1 MPGRS
6 REHAD
11 DGDSPHAITEALLAM
26 RLDNGD
32 SGGADAESRAEA
44 HERLITLVY
53 PHLKRIARRQLRG
66 EREGHTLSTTGLVHE
81 AYLRLVEQARADVG
95 DRQQF
100 FAVAARAMRR
110 VLVDYARRHRALRR
124 GAGAHPVTLDDGGE
138 GGAAAVAATQRS
150 DELIALD
157 EALERLAAVDPRLG
171 RVIECRFFAGL
182 TEKETAEALDVD
194 PRTVARDWVKA
205 RGWLYQELAANP
217 PADAHR

>member
-1 MPGRS
+1 MPARS
-6 REHAD
+6 PEH
-11 DGDSPHAITEALLAM
+11 GDHGDAPHAITEALLAM
-26 RLDNGD
+26 RDGHG
-32 SGGADAESRAEA
+32 SASADADSRADA
-44 HERLITLVY
+44 LERLITLVY

-81 AYLRLVEQARADVG
+81 AYLRLVEHARADVG

-100 FAVAARAMRR
+100 FAIAARAMRR

-124 GAGAHPVTLDDGGE
+124 GGGVHAVTLDDGNDAS
-138 GGAAAVAATQRS
+138 AAEVAATQRS

-171 RVIECRFFAGL
+171 RVVECRFFAGL

-217 PADAHR
+217 PVDAHR